1 MQTTIDMRK
10 VQPMKRWISVLLV
23 VALLCAMPG
32 TAVAYEFDTEEA
44 LDIPGG
50 IALELEVPDASP
62 EE

>member
-1 MQTTIDMRK
+1 
-10 VQPMKRWISVLLV
+10 MKRWISVLLV

-50 IALELEVPDASP
+50 VALELEVPDASP

>member
-1 MQTTIDMRK
+1 
-10 VQPMKRWISVLLV
+10 MKRWISVLLV

-50 IALELEVPDASP
+50 GSRLSWKCPTPPRRNKTRRYEHD
-62 EE
+62 